1 MTTRKAAAPSEGVR
15 VAGSHRPEPQDAQ
28 GSLTPPGGSPA
39 PAGAWPPWLKV
50 LASALIAL
58 HLTAVFWGPLAFASA
73 GSPLTGSVFAVL
85 RPYIDALYLNH
96 GYSFFA
102 PDVGPSRLVRYK
114 VEFADGREPVVG
126 MFPNLAT
133 QQPRLLYHRHFML
146 SEALSNRFVPPEAP
160 PEPTPPS
167 LTATAAEQTRYRLQ
181 KEAYQQDL
189 AIWQHERRQYDAMW
203 KSFEQHLLAEHG
215 GSKVTLTRVV
225 HRLPLPVEVQREGRR
240 LDAPDSYIDLPETQP
255 PETQPPEPIQGQP
268 DRRGLRP

>member
-1 MTTRKAAAPSEGVR
+1 MTTRKAAAPSDGVR
-15 VAGSHRPEPQDAQ
+15 RAEPQDAQ
-28 GSLTPPGGSPA
+28 GSLSP
-39 PAGAWPPWLKV
+39 PAGAWPAWLKV

-58 HLTAVFWGPLAFASA
+58 HLTAVFWAPLAFASA
-73 GSPLTGSVFAVL
+73 GSPFTGSVFGVL

-126 MFPNLAT
+126 TFPDLAT

-146 SEALSNRFVPPEAP
+146 SEALSNRFVPPAPP
-160 PEPTPPS
+160 PEPTPPP

-189 AIWQHERRQYDAMW
+189 AIWQHERRQYEAMW
-203 KSFEQHLLAEHG
+203 RSFEQHLLAKHG
-215 GSKVTLTRVV
+215 GSKVTLTRVE
-225 HRLPLPVEVQREGRR
+225 HRLAQPIEVQYEGRR
-240 LDAPDSYIDLPETQP
+240 LDAPDSYRDLPETAP
-255 PETQPPEPIQGQP
+255 PET
-268 DRRGLRP
+268 LRPPANQEEPR